1 MDVTSQTLISLIA
14 VVTAV
19 SVVAAIGIW
28 IVIRYRE
35 SSKDPFDSLLESQKG
50 FEEMR
55 FEGEISE
62 DEYRKIKASI
72 ARDINASSP
81 DQPSRGSIAAD

>member
-14 VVTAV
+14 IVTAV
-19 SVVAAIGIW
+19 SVAAAIGFW

-35 SSKDPFDSLLESQKG
+35 RSKDPFDTLLESQKG

-72 ARDINASSP
+72 ARDANASPP
-81 DQPSRGSIAAD
+81 DRPASGSVATD